1 MCGTIRPSIG
11 RRSPTS
17 SMRRSGK
24 LPIPW
29 GRPGWCSFPCATLFR
44 ARVRFVMLASER
56 LTRLPRRLGPL
67 FRRAA
72 LSFLLFSLALGGVV
86 WGQDLKR
93 KVIAR
98 TAPSYPEL
106 ARRMHLS
113 GKVKLELVIAPGG
126 SVKSA
131 KLVGGN
137 LV

>member
-1 MCGTIRPSIG
+1 
-11 RRSPTS
+11 
-17 SMRRSGK
+17 
-24 LPIPW
+24 
-29 GRPGWCSFPCATLFR
+29 
-44 ARVRFVMLASER
+44 MLASER
-56 LTRLPRRLGPL
+56 FSRLLRRLGPL

-72 LSFLLFSLALGGVV
+72 LSFLLLSLALGGIV

-93 KVIAR
+93 RVLAR

-137 LV
+137 PVFEKSAVDAAKQWRFETAQQETKAVILLEFAEP

>member
-1 MCGTIRPSIG
+1 
-11 RRSPTS
+11 
-17 SMRRSGK
+17 
-24 LPIPW
+24 
-29 GRPGWCSFPCATLFR
+29 
-44 ARVRFVMLASER
+44 MLASER
-56 LTRLPRRLGPL
+56 FTRLPRRLGPL
-67 FRRAA
+67 FRSAA
-72 LSFLLFSLALGGVV
+72 LSFLLLSLAIGGVV

-137 LV
+137 PVFEKSAVDAAKQWRFEPAEKETKALILLEFSEP

>member
-1 MCGTIRPSIG
+1 
-11 RRSPTS
+11 
-17 SMRRSGK
+17 
-24 LPIPW
+24 
-29 GRPGWCSFPCATLFR
+29 
-44 ARVRFVMLASER
+44 MLASER
-56 LTRLPRRLGPL
+56 FSRLLRRLGPL

-72 LSFLLFSLALGGVV
+72 LSLLLLSVALGGVV
-86 WGQDLKR
+86 GGQDLKR
-93 KVIAR
+93 RVLAR

-137 LV
+137 PVFEKSAIDAAKQWRFETAEKETKVMILLEFAEP